1 MNNEYGLLPRI
12 WGPHMWKSLHCIS
25 FNYPMHPT
33 NEQKKIYKSFFEL
46 VGHVLPCKACGT
58 SYNELVSSG
67 ENQITEEVFNNKNT
81 LTKWLYNLHMAVNKK
96 LNVNYDLTYD
106 EVCDRYESFRV
117 KCDPS
122 QEGCKMT
129 LAMKSVS
136 FCNAYKTDCNIIPF
150 DIAITFADYAKKRNI
165 DFSIIHD
172 INNIHINKD
181 IEYYKLKWDKR
192 NKICDNIIKDMRQN
206 GISPVET
213 SGKYTGLP
221 TLHELV
227 LLSYLASNLTPQ
239 ELIDISKLINI
250 NKTRNRTFRF
260 SS

>member
-1 MNNEYGLLPRI
+1 
-12 WGPHMWKSLHCIS
+12 
-25 FNYPMHPT
+25 
-33 NEQKKIYKSFFEL
+33 
-46 VGHVLPCKACGT
+46 
-58 SYNELVSSG
+58 
-67 ENQITEEVFNNKNT
+67 
-81 LTKWLYNLHMAVNKK
+81 
-96 LNVNYDLTYD
+96 
-106 EVCDRYESFRV
+106 
-117 KCDPS
+117 
-122 QEGCKMT
+122 
-129 LAMKSVS
+129 MKSVS

-150 DIAITFADYAKKRNI
+150 DIAITFAEYAKKRNI